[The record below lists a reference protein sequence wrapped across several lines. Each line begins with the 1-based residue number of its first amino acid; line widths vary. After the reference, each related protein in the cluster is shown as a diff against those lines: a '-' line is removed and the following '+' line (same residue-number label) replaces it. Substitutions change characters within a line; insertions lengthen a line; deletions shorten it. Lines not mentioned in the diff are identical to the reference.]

1 MKKKTFQAMFLTLV
15 LTGSLSVLPAAEEMP
30 AETETESL
38 IETETEALFE
48 TESAVLTE
56 AGTEALLAEDGT
68 ESLLSE
74 DGTEA
79 LSETET
85 EPLAEAQPLPPVPMD
100 LMKGAETITAD
111 NREAYFTDADN
122 APTDSMFYIE
132 ADARIAN
139 TPLGNSIS
147 RASAEYTDL
156 RSVAGYLN
164 GTLVTVSSGDL
175 IRYQMFISGS
185 SFEGDPNPSILYF
198 RASVANA
205 WTEWQ
210 MLSERTTTT
219 STNIAIR
226 KKMIAPYLNENGEP
240 TADDTGISNP
250 QCMLDDPKIFNDFNN
265 APLNSIYQIDRDCDA
280 SVMANNPLPSRS
292 SILITT
298 GFAYTSRHGVIQVCI
313 GFGTDRT
320 TDIYY
325 RYGYISD
332 DYDFTS
338 WEKILTTRD
347 PEYIRMAECYNYVMT
362 GLLELSS
369 ADFESGT
376 WMYSEK
382 AADSRRIR
390 SMVSYKVSA
399 GTVVRYTSP
408 SMQIFLGVMPARTDT
423 DTYTKNTGWE
433 DPSGEEREFIVE
445 EDGYLNIILQTTGQG
460 EVVPNDYDCQITIE

>member
-15 LTGSLSVLPAAEEMP
+15 LTGSLSVLPAAEELP

-85 EPLAEAQPLPPVPMD
+85 EPLTEAQPLPPVPMD

-175 IRYQMFISGS
+175 IRYQMFI
-185 SFEGDPNPSILYF
+185 DVYF
-198 RASVANA
+198 RQFLRRGSQSVDPLF
-205 WTEWQ
+205 Q
-210 MLSERTTTT
+210 GVCR
-219 STNIAIR
+219 
-226 KKMIAPYLNENGEP
+226 
-240 TADDTGISNP
+240 
-250 QCMLDDPKIFNDFNN
+250 QCLD
-265 APLNSIYQIDRDCDA
+265 
-280 SVMANNPLPSRS
+280 
-292 SILITT
+292 
-298 GFAYTSRHGVIQVCI
+298 
-313 GFGTDRT
+313 
-320 TDIYY
+320 
-325 RYGYISD
+325 
-332 DYDFTS
+332 
-338 WEKILTTRD
+338 
-347 PEYIRMAECYNYVMT
+347 RMADAFGENDNDIDQHCHTQKNDR
-362 GLLELSS
+362 
-369 ADFESGT
+369 AI
-376 WMYSEK
+376 SE
-382 AADSRRIR
+382 
-390 SMVSYKVSA
+390 
-399 GTVVRYTSP
+399 
-408 SMQIFLGVMPARTDT
+408 
-423 DTYTKNTGWE
+423 
-433 DPSGEEREFIVE
+433 
-445 EDGYLNIILQTTGQG
+445 
-460 EVVPNDYDCQITIE
+460 